1 MGKCTADFAGRIMK
15 ERGTGRWFDVSGAM
29 MLLLLL
35 IPVIVVLILLL
46 FFLNKGKVFF
56 LQQRLG
62 LQAEVFAIIK
72 FTTMSV
78 KKDTNGK
85 LLPDG
90 KRITPIGRWLRRYS
104 LDELPQLIN
113 VLKGDMSLVG
123 PRPLLVDYLH
133 RYNQQQFR
141 RHEVRPGITGW
152 AQINGRNG
160 ISWEEKFQLDLWYIE
175 NRSLLLDLKI
185 LSKTFVRIL
194 TARDVSQSRDIT
206 MEPFKG
212 GR

>member
-1 MGKCTADFAGRIMK
+1 MK
-15 ERGTGRWFDVSGAM
+15 ERGSGRWFDVGGAVI
-29 MLLLLL
+29 LLLLL
-35 IPVIVVLILLL
+35 APAIVVLILLL
-46 FFLNKGKVFF
+46 FFLNKGDVFF

-62 LQAEVFAIIK
+62 LHAEVFVIVK
-72 FTTMSV
+72 FKTMSG
-78 KKDTNGK
+78 KKDANGK
-85 LLPDG
+85 LLPDA
-90 KRITPIGRWLRRYS
+90 KRITPIGRWLRKYS

-123 PRPLLVDYLH
+123 PRPLLAEYLH
-133 RYNQQQFR
+133 RYNQWQFR

-160 ISWEEKFQLDLWYIE
+160 ISWEDKFHLDLWYVE
-175 NRSLLLDLKI
+175 NRSLLLDLRI
-185 LSKTFVRIL
+185 LSKTFVQIL
-194 TARDVSQSRDIT
+194 TARDVSQSGDVT